1 MGILTWLILGAI
13 AGSIANAMDSRP
25 SKGGIIGSI
34 ILGIIGAVV
43 GGFLSSVLLGID
55 VSGFNITSLII
66 AVVGSL
72 IMLWIG
78 RQMSNRA

>member
-1 MGILTWLILGAI
+1 MGILTWLVLGAI

-25 SKGGIIGSI
+25 SKGGIVGSI
-34 ILGIIGAVV
+34 ILGIVGAMV
-43 GGFLSSVLLGID
+43 GGFLASSLLGVD